1 MSRGTKLQEM
11 EVKTQQSKTVVNAN
25 AKPADPMP
33 TMADPGTQLGNVED
47 LGGPTPEN
55 SKPDDDSNKLK
66 TPGTT
71 LKQVKDIVTKGAKPA
86 DPMPK
91 LTTGGTPPNV
101 EDLGG
106 PTPENY
112 KADDDSAKLKTPGT
126 TLKQVK
132 DIVNK
137 GAKPAEATPA
147 GMKEEEEVEGE
158 VVAEDEV
165 TTDEVVSE
173 EEETADEIVSEE
185 ETTEEEIVEE
195 EEEAIDVETDIQAL
209 LEGEEL
215 SEDFTNKARTIFE
228 AAIRSKVAEMKEQVK
243 SEYEENL
250 IEQVQSIKEELTDR
264 VDSYLEYVA
273 DEWIAENQL
282 AVEKGLKTEMTESF
296 LTGMRSLFEEHYV
309 SIPDEKYDVL
319 ENMVDKLD
327 EMEGKLNEQIDKNV
341 ALNKRLSESVAD
353 VIFAEV
359 AEGLALSQKDKFA
372 SLAENVEFES
382 ETSYREKLATLRK
395 SYFPENAGVQRDESE
410 NLSEETQSTQY
421 QTTPVSNTMERYLQ
435 TLTRVSNK
443 K

>member
-1 MSRGTKLQEM
+1 MSVGTTLQEM
-11 EVKTQQSKTVVNAN
+11 ENIEE
-25 AKPADPMP
+25 
-33 TMADPGTQLGNVED
+33 NV
-47 LGGPTPEN
+47 
-55 SKPDDDSNKLK
+55 
-66 TPGTT
+66 
-71 LKQVKDIVTKGAKPA
+71 VTKGAKPA

-137 GAKPAEATPA
+137 GAKPAEGTPA

-309 SIPDEKYDVL
+309 TIPEEKYDVL

-341 ALNKRLSESVAD
+341 ALNKRLAESVAD